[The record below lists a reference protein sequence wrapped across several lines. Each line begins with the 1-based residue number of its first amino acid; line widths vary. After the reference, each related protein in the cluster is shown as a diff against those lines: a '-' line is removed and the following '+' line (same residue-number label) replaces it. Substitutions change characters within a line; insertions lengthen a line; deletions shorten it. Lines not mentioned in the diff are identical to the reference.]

1 MKEQKMLLSCPR
13 CEFFTNNEQ
22 EFTEHLQINH
32 LENDESNFDP
42 NDFAEDVDDE
52 NPIHI
57 DSMLDIEIEENED
70 NNFENQQQ
78 YL

>member
-1 MKEQKMLLSCPR
+1 MLLSCPR
-13 CEFFTNNEQ
+13 CEFFTYSEQ
-22 EFTEHLQINH
+22 EYTEHLQISHPND
-32 LENDESNFDP
+32 ENDEYEIETNNFE
-42 NDFAEDVDDE
+42 EDVDDE

>member
-1 MKEQKMLLSCPR
+1 MLLSCPR
-13 CEFFTNNEQ
+13 CEFFTYSEQ
-22 EFTEHLQINH
+22 EYTEHLQISHPND
-32 LENDESNFDP
+32 ENDEFEIENFE
-42 NDFAEDVDDE
+42 EDVDDE